1 MNKSAPVRP
10 PKGTPSQVGILSLG
24 HAVTDAYAAFPP
36 PLWPILVAKLGL
48 SLSLVGLSTA
58 VLHIS
63 TSFFQLLY
71 GYLADRTQRRLF
83 VVAGPAISGIFMGM
97 IGQAQSYA
105 VLLTLLVLAGWGVA
119 AFHPQATATVGMGG
133 FKRKGLAISIFM
145 SGGSLGYSAG
155 PLIAS
160 SFVVWH
166 GLQNLY
172 LLILPGVLISCVL
185 FRFVP
190 SPPPRQPAVGLF
202 VDFRRW
208 FRPLAVIYAISA
220 LRASAVTGLI
230 TFLPLLLQSR
240 GHSLV
245 EGGGVLSL
253 FLLSGGVGGFVGGAL
268 SDRVDRRRLILFS
281 LLASPPL
288 LLMMINTGNIG
299 IPFLLLMSLSG
310 CILFLCHSVT
320 VILAQEILPNRI
332 NTVSALM
339 MGASWGTGSLLAGA
353 FGFFADAYGLPAT
366 LSGIASIPTLGGILC
381 LIFFKTSVRESTDSL
396 TTKRA

>member
-1 MNKSAPVRP
+1 MNKSASVSP
-10 PKGTPSQVGILSLG
+10 PKGAPSQVGILALG

-48 SLSLVGLSTA
+48 SLSLVGVSTA

-63 TSFFQLLY
+63 TSFFQLVY

-83 VVAGPAISGIFMGM
+83 VVAGPAISGIFMGL

-105 VLLTLLVLAGWGVA
+105 VLLALLVLAGWGVA
-119 AFHPQATATVGMGG
+119 AFHPQATSTVGMGG
-133 FKRKGLAISIFM
+133 FKRKGLALSIFM
-145 SGGSLGYSAG
+145 AGGSLGYASG
-155 PLIAS
+155 PVIAS
-160 SFVVWH
+160 FFVAWY

-190 SPPPRQPAVGLF
+190 SPPPRRPAAALF
-202 VDFRRW
+202 GDFQQW
-208 FRPLAVIYAISA
+208 FRPLVVIYTISA
-220 LRASAVTGLI
+220 LRASAVTGLV
-230 TFLPLLLQSR
+230 TFLPLLLQAR

-253 FLLSGGVGGFVGGAL
+253 FLISGGVGGFVGGAL

-281 LLASPPL
+281 LLVSPPL
-288 LLMMINTGNIG
+288 LLMMINTGNID
-299 IPFLLLMSLSG
+299 IRFLLLMSLSS
-310 CILFLCHSVT
+310 CILFLAHAVT
-320 VILAQEILPNRI
+320 VILGQELLPNRV

-339 MGASWGTGSLLAGA
+339 MGASWGTGSLLAGT

-366 LSGIASIPTLGGILC
+366 LSGIASIPALGGILC
-381 LIFFKTSVRESTDSL
+381 LIFFKTGVRETTDSL
-396 TTKRA
+396 TARRA